1 MWMRGRRRE
10 MALGL
15 AATALV
21 PALLL
26 ASEAGLRIAAR
37 LHPPT
42 LSWDD
47 MSVVYRFSPSYGW
60 EPRPGL
66 AVVIGG
72 KRVTVNRLGY
82 RGREYPAVKRTGRT
96 RVVMLGDSITFG
108 FRLDDQETFSSLLDG
123 GELEVVNLAVEG
135 YGTGQELLKLQREGL
150 GFHPDVVVLNVCLE
164 NDALD
169 NWLPGNRFHVGYPQP
184 YFRIEGG
191 QLVLHDEPLRLGVGE
206 RLATRL
212 REHSLLFDA
221 LVVGTG
227 APRIGARQARWR
239 RIERQ
244 ARADRNAAEELL
256 LRLVQSIETTA
267 REAGARVVVAIHPDR
282 AAFEGKE
289 PRLLARLL
297 SDPRLAGAERIDM
310 RSLYGPVSRWDEL
323 LIDASGHL
331 NVAGNRLAARALR
344 RVLTHTRS

>member
-1 MWMRGRRRE
+1 MRLRGGRSE

-15 AATALV
+15 AATALL

-26 ASEAGLRIAAR
+26 TGEVCLRVAAL
-37 LHPPT
+37 LHPPA

-47 MSVVYRFSPSYGW
+47 MSVVYRFSPIYGW

-66 AVVIGG
+66 SVVIGG

-82 RGREYPAVKRTGRT
+82 RGREYPAVKPNGRT

-108 FRLDDQETFSSLLDG
+108 FRLDDEETFSSLLDG

-150 GFHPDVVVLNVCLE
+150 RFHPDVVVINVCLE

-191 QLVLHDEPLRLGVGE
+191 QLVLHDEQLRLGWRE
-206 RLATRL
+206 RLATWL
-212 REHSLLFDA
+212 REHSRLFDTF
-221 LVVGTG
+221 VVGRVAPRVG
-227 APRIGARQARWR
+227 APQPHWR
-239 RIERQ
+239 RIEKQ
-244 ARADRNAAEELL
+244 ARADRNSAEELL

-267 REAGARVVVAIHPDR
+267 REAGARVVVALHPDR
-282 AAFEGKE
+282 AAFEGRE

-297 SDPRLAGAERIDM
+297 SDPRLASAERIDM
-310 RSLYGPVSRWDEL
+310 RRLYGPVSRWDEL
-323 LIDASGHL
+323 LLDASGHL
-331 NVAGNRLAARALR
+331 NVAGNQSAARALK
-344 RVLTHTRS
+344 RVLTHVQP